1 MKETAT
7 RLFDIRVVTAIQQTA
22 DSTRLVFQGGLTAT
36 LTKDHPDYSLFLD
49 AAKRSLEW
57 QEPVGLILSADHQL
71 LDLVHSHQSNIH
83 ILQEDEDGKGLAI
96 GFWSV
101 SPICYLAWD
110 HPEFDRIRTTLVEAL
125 TANSHVLI
133 AYETWPV
140 VGETE
145 IWTRILDVRPVPVPE
160 PAGQANGAAAAA
172 SSVAAPQA
180 AANVKP

>member
-1 MKETAT
+1 MNETAT
-7 RLFDIRVVTAIQQTA
+7 MLFDIRVVTEIQQTS
-22 DSTRLVFQGGLTAT
+22 DSTQFAFQGGLTAT

-49 AAKRSLEW
+49 AAKRSMEW
-57 QEPVGLILSADHQL
+57 QEPVGLILSADRQL

-110 HPEFDRIRTTLVEAL
+110 HPEFDRIRNTLEEAL

-145 IWTRILDVRPVPVPE
+145 IWTKILDVRPVPVPE
-160 PAGQANGAAAAA
+160 PAGQANGTAATA
-172 SSVAAPQA
+172 SPAAPQA
-180 AANVKP
+180 AVNVKP